1 MTIKL
6 AWDNT
11 NPIVANKGGVKSYL
25 GSMVACEE
33 KLRTLQMYPIMM
45 TGALNIQDTPRKAE
59 LREETKGM
67 RAIAKARALLNKMPQ
82 VMANQE
88 K

>member
-59 LREETKGM
+59 LREEKGHEATSNTIY
-67 RAIAKARALLNKMPQ
+67 RR
-82 VMANQE
+82 NQLSPNPLG
-88 K
+88 KDN